1 MPELPDTMTVMAI
14 RAPGGPEMLQ
24 PETRPLPSPGPEQ
37 ILVRVRAAGV
47 NRVDVMQRMGRYPP
61 PLGASDL
68 PGLEIAGE
76 VAALGAGAS
85 RFAVGDAVTAL
96 VPGGGYAGFCVVHQ
110 TNALPVPKGLSMI
123 EAAAIPETFFTV
135 WPNMIERGRLAA
147 GETVLVHGG
156 SSGIGTAAIQLARA
170 RGAGAIA
177 TAGSDGKCAACV
189 RLGAA
194 LAVNYRTEDF
204 VERVLAA
211 TDGRGADVI
220 LDMIGGDYVA
230 RNYRAAAEDGRIVQ
244 IGLQHGQRAEAD
256 YRTMMTKRLIHTGS
270 TLRARP
276 VAFKAAVA
284 RALHENVWPLFEARS
299 VVPVIDSTYA
309 LADAAQAHRRMEAS
323 AHIGNMVLTIAG

>member
-1 MPELPDTMTVMAI
+1 
-14 RAPGGPEMLQ
+14 
-24 PETRPLPSPGPEQ
+24 
-37 ILVRVRAAGV
+37 
-47 NRVDVMQRMGRYPP
+47 MGRYPP
-61 PLGASDL
+61 PPGASDL

-110 TNALPVPKGLSMI
+110 TNALPVPKGFSMI

-220 LDMIGGDYVA
+220 IDMIGGDYVA

-256 YRTMMTKRLIHTGS
+256 YLTMMTKRLIHTGS

>member
-61 PLGASDL
+61 PPGASDL

-110 TNALPVPKGLSMI
+110 TNALPVPKGFSMI

-256 YRTMMTKRLIHTGS
+256 YLTMMTKRLIHTGS